1 MFLKPVFKIT
11 CMVFFVALCSVTQYT
26 LAQGKAGVFVKTSV
40 DRNRIMLGEPFVM
53 ELQLQYPEKNGL
65 TKMPVMP
72 DSVQH
77 FDVLEEMKADTTVN
91 AGLIIITK
99 RYRMTSFDSGH
110 WAIPAFTVSAGKI
123 ISKSDTLGID
133 VMTVPLEGNSYNDI
147 REIIEV
153 DAEPIDWKRWAAIG
167 MTVLIVL
174 LGLWYYLKNRKK
186 PKPVLAEFDSKL
198 SPLEQAMQSLKKLRE
213 ENTVE
218 KGEAKQFYSGIY
230 DTLRVYLVRQY
241 KLPVLSSTTSDVLLK
256 LKGDYLNTDE
266 LTGLASVL
274 RIADAVKFAK
284 YPSSQEEASASIDQV
299 EKIIRN
305 LNQLKN

>member
-1 MFLKPVFKIT
+1 
-11 CMVFFVALCSVTQYT
+11 
-26 LAQGKAGVFVKTSV
+26 
-40 DRNRIMLGEPFVM
+40 MLGEPFVM
-53 ELQLQYPEKNGL
+53 ELQLQYPEKTGL

-72 DSVQH
+72 DSLQH
-77 FDVLEEMKADTTVN
+77 FDVLEEMKADTAVN
-91 AGLIIITK
+91 SGLIIISK

-123 ISKSDTLGID
+123 NAKSDTLGID
-133 VMTVPLEGNSYNDI
+133 VMTVRLEGNSYNDI

-153 DAEPIDWKRWAAIG
+153 DAVPFDWKRWLAIG
-167 MTVLIVL
+167 FTVLVLL
-174 LGLWYYLKNRKK
+174 LGLWYFLKNRKK
-186 PKPVLAEFDSKL
+186 PKPVLEEFDSKL
-198 SPLEQAMQSLKKLRE
+198 SPLEQAMQSLRKLRE

-218 KGEAKQFYSGIY
+218 KGEVKQFYSGIY
-230 DTLRVYLVRQY
+230 DTLRVYVVRQY
-241 KLPVLSSTTSDVLLK
+241 KLPVLSSTTSDLLLK

-284 YPSSQEEASASIDQV
+284 YPSSPEEASASIDQV

>member
-1 MFLKPVFKIT
+1 MFLNPVFKIT
-11 CMVFFVALCSVTQYT
+11 CLFFFVALCNVTQNT
-26 LAQGKAGVFVKTSV
+26 FAQGKAGASVKTSV
-40 DRNRIMLGEPFVM
+40 DRNRITLGEPFVM
-53 ELQLQYPEKNGL
+53 ELQWQYPEKTGL
-65 TKMPVMP
+65 TKIPFMP
-72 DSVQH
+72 DSLQH
-77 FDVLEEMKADTTVN
+77 FDILEEMKTDTAVN
-91 AGLIIITK
+91 SGLIIITK

-110 WAIPAFTVSAGKI
+110 WAIPAFTLSAGKI

-153 DAEPIDWKRWAAIG
+153 DAEPIDWKRWVAIG
-167 MTVLIVL
+167 MTALIVL

-213 ENTVE
+213 ENIVE
-218 KGEAKQFYSGIY
+218 KGEVKQFYSGIY
-230 DTLRVYLVRQY
+230 DTLRVYVVRQY
-241 KLPVLSSTTSDVLLK
+241 KLPVLSSTTSDLLLK
-256 LKGDYLNTDE
+256 LKGDYLDTDE
-266 LTGLASVL
+266 LAGLASVL

-284 YPSSQEEASASIDQV
+284 YPSSSEEASASIDKV
-299 EKIIRN
+299 ERIIRN

>member
-1 MFLKPVFKIT
+1 MFLNPVFKIT
-11 CMVFFVALCSVTQYT
+11 CLFFIVALCNVPQNTFS
-26 LAQGKAGVFVKTSV
+26 QGKAGASVKTSV

-53 ELQLQYPEKNGL
+53 ELQWQYPEKTGL
-65 TKMPVMP
+65 TKIPVMP
-72 DSVQH
+72 DSLQH
-77 FDVLEEMKADTTVN
+77 FDVLEEMKADTALNT
-91 AGLIIITK
+91 GLIIITK

-153 DAEPIDWKRWAAIG
+153 EAAPFDWKKWVAIG
-167 MTVLIVL
+167 ITAMVVL
-174 LGLWYYLKNRKK
+174 LGLWYFLKNRKK
-186 PKPVLAEFDSKL
+186 PKPVPVEFDSKL
-198 SPLEQAMQSLKKLRE
+198 SPLEQALQSLKMLRE
-213 ENTVE
+213 ESDKDKIEV
-218 KGEAKQFYSGIY
+218 KKFYSGIY
-230 DTLRVYLVRQY
+230 DTLRVYLLRQY
-241 KLPVLSSTTSDVLLK
+241 KLPVMSATTSDVLMK
-256 LKGDYLNTDE
+256 LKGDYLDKDE
-266 LTGLASVL
+266 LAGLASVL

-284 YPSSQEEASASIDQV
+284 YPSSAEEASASIDKV

>member
-1 MFLKPVFKIT
+1 MFLNPVIKFT
-11 CMVFFVALCSVTQYT
+11 CLIFFVALSSVSQFT
-26 LAQGKAGVFVKTSV
+26 LAQGKPGVSVKTSV
-40 DRNRIMLGEPFVM
+40 DRNRIKLGEPFIM
-53 ELQLQYPEKNGL
+53 ELQLQYPEKTGL

-72 DSVQH
+72 DSLQH
-77 FDVLEEMKADTTVN
+77 FDVLEEMKADTAFNT
-91 AGLIIITK
+91 GLIIITK

-123 ISKSDTLGID
+123 ISRSDTLGID

-153 DAEPIDWKRWAAIG
+153 DAEAFDWKRWAAIG
-167 MTVLIVL
+167 ITVLIVL

-186 PKPVLAEFDSKL
+186 IKPAPAEFDSAL
-198 SPLEQAMQSLKKLRE
+198 SPLDQALQALKKLRE
-213 ENTVE
+213 EDPVG
-218 KGEAKQFYSGIY
+218 KGEVKKFYSGLY

-241 KLPVLSSTTSDVLLK
+241 KLPVMSSTTGDVLLL

-266 LTGLASVL
+266 LTGLASIL

-284 YPSSQEEASASIDQV
+284 YPSSAAEATGSIDQV
-299 EKIIRN
+299 ETLIRH
-305 LNQLKN
+305 LNKLKN